1 MQSIPPH
8 LHGRFESRLVKG
20 ELSSPNGYAF
30 AGEVLRSELR
40 LYTNTGVDVHAS
52 STIRAMLRNSVMS
65 QRT

>member
-30 AGEVLRSELR
+30 AGEVLTVSYD
-40 LYTNTGVDVHAS
+40 YT
-52 STIRAMLRNSVMS
+52 
-65 QRT
+65 RTPVSMCTPVAP